1 MAGFHTK
8 TFIKHDDYE
17 TPKSAWENIKD
28 YIPTDK
34 VIWESFYCGG
44 SSGSHLQELGFDV
57 IHEDIDFFK
66 EDRGDIIVTN
76 PPFTKKK
83 QVFTRLKELG
93 KPFIV
98 ICPSSMINTKYI
110 RELFSDAAVPLQIII
125 PRKRIHFIK
134 KVAGETPKD
143 WKSSCNFDCFYYVW
157 KVGLD
162 RDITW
167 LSS

>member
-8 TFIKHDDYE
+8 TFTKHDDYE

-28 YIPTDK
+28 YIPQDK

-44 SSGSHLQELGFDV
+44 SSGSHLQDLGFNV

-83 QVFTRLKELG
+83 EVFTRLRELG
-93 KPFIV
+93 KPFII

-110 RELFSDAAVPLQIII
+110 RELYCDCDDKLQIII

-134 KVAGETPKD
+134 KVNGETPEG
-143 WKSSCNFDCFYYVW
+143 WNSTCNFDCFYYVW
-157 KVGLD
+157 KIGLD

-167 LSS
+167 LY